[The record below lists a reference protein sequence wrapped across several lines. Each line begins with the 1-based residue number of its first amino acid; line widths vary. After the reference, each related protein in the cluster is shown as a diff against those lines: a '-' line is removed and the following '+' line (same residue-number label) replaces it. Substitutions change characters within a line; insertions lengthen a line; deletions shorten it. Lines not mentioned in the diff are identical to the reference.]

1 MTESDA
7 PSVGGSTSHPIVLYD
22 GVCGFCNRSVQF
34 ILRRDPDGIFRFA
47 PLQSGLAARVLA
59 RHGAN
64 PSDLDTMYVVVD
76 YDKACANRREE
87 GKSGESLLSRSDAAL
102 FVLEQLGSIWR
113 VVAGVMRLLPRS
125 VRDWGYR
132 TIASNRFRMFGRY
145 DTCPLPDEAARAR
158 FLDT

>member
-7 PSVGGSTSHPIVLYD
+7 PSVGGSPSHPIVLYD

-47 PLQSGLAARVLA
+47 PLQSGLAARILA

-64 PSDLDTMYVVVD
+64 PSDLDTMYVVLD
-76 YDKACANRREE
+76 YDEARGNRREE
-87 GKSGESLLSRSDAAL
+87 GKSGESLLSRSDAGL
-102 FVLEQLGSIWR
+102 FVLQQLGGIWR
-113 VVAGVMRLLPRS
+113 VVAGALQLLPRL

-132 TIASNRFRMFGRY
+132 SIAGNRYRMFGRY
-145 DTCPLPDEAARAR
+145 DTCPLPDEATRAR
-158 FLDT
+158 FLDI